1 MSHLKL
7 RNKLLVLTLLLGIF
21 VVSLVS
27 AGYAAYTYNINH
39 NGYSQYNVIG
49 TINYTYNF
57 SHFQFQTYS
66 AHIGGLQRYLD
77 QLLVRGRVW
86 QAQTL
91 SNSTTPICVRVSDT
105 PSGGYLGCSA
115 CNAT

>member
-21 VVSLVS
+21 VVSLAS
-27 AGYAAYTYNINH
+27 AGYAAYTYNINQ

-66 AHIGGLQRYLD
+66 
-77 QLLVRGRVW
+77 V
-86 QAQTL
+86 
-91 SNSTTPICVRVSDT
+91 
-105 PSGGYLGCSA
+105 PSVPQ
-115 CNAT
+115 